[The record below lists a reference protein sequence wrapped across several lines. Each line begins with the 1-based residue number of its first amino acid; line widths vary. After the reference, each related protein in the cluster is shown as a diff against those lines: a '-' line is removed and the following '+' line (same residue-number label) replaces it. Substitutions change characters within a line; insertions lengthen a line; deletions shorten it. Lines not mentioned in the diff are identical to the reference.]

1 MRIEVKKLR
10 HHPFNSKVYLLSDI
24 DNLKES
30 ILSMGLLEPLIINKK
45 NKVISGNR
53 RLEALRGLDIE
64 YVDVIVKDLKKD
76 EEPIHIISH
85 NQQRVKTCRELIN
98 EIKVLHEYYSN
109 GRGRKRDV
117 NIDSRFTTRRFIAN
131 EIGMSD
137 GNVYKLLY
145 VDEVFSEL
153 IDIIDSGGMT
163 INQAFIES
171 KRKKIQNSINEENKN
186 NITKVHSEKFQIYNK
201 SALNMSEI
209 SDQSIDMILTSPPY
223 YSLRNYG
230 TKDQLGLEPSIEEY
244 LENMIEIFKECYR
257 VLKKNG
263 SCWVV
268 IGDSYINGSL
278 KSIPH
283 KFAIKMMEQNWV
295 QRNCIIWNK
304 TNPKPESVKT
314 RLCSSYEFIF
324 FFTKSNKDYYFDVNS
339 IREPYKSSKENG
351 IKSPRHHNIKGSFQ
365 RHTPV
370 IQNPLGKVPLDFFQ
384 SAKQSIGIGKKT
396 GLKDLEHIAVY
407 PKSICYLPIKS
418 CSKQNET
425 VLDPF
430 CGSGTTG
437 SVSLELK
444 RNFIGYDINSK
455 FVELTQRRLIKK
467 LNSLG

>member
-1 MRIEVKKLR
+1 MRIEVKKLK

-24 DNLKES
+24 DRLKES

-171 KRKKIQNSINEENKN
+171 KRRKIQNSINEENKN

-283 KFAIKMMEQNWV
+283 KFAIKMM
-295 QRNCIIWNK
+295 
-304 TNPKPESVKT
+304 
-314 RLCSSYEFIF
+314 
-324 FFTKSNKDYYFDVNS
+324 
-339 IREPYKSSKENG
+339 
-351 IKSPRHHNIKGSFQ
+351 
-365 RHTPV
+365 
-370 IQNPLGKVPLDFFQ
+370 
-384 SAKQSIGIGKKT
+384 
-396 GLKDLEHIAVY
+396 
-407 PKSICYLPIKS
+407 
-418 CSKQNET
+418 
-425 VLDPF
+425 
-430 CGSGTTG
+430 
-437 SVSLELK
+437 
-444 RNFIGYDINSK
+444 
-455 FVELTQRRLIKK
+455 
-467 LNSLG
+467 